1 MFRPIALVT
10 AVAAT
15 ATCLLTTA
23 APGQERDLKFVLDF
37 ISLGRHAP
45 WYVALGKG
53 YFKDEGLNVT
63 IMPSKGT
70 ADAIRTV
77 ATGGAELG
85 FIDIPSLVASGS
97 AGASVKIVAAN
108 YQKPPYCIFTLNPG
122 ANVTEPKQM
131 ADLELGSS
139 TASFVPKIWAAFMEM
154 NKVDS
159 KTLKIVNIDAA
170 ARVPM
175 LAAGKVQS
183 IDQFLMSEP
192 AIRRAVTNAKPVC
205 LFAGDYGLEI
215 YANSLGVSED
225 FLTKNPDVV
234 KKFTRA
240 ALKGWKDALA
250 DPEEAAR
257 IEIQYVK
264 ALDPAIVVEE
274 IAILKR
280 IAVTPDVEKNGFGYV
295 SVDRMKNTV
304 DFINKNIEVSGDKL
318 TAEQI
323 YRPGYLPEI
332 SDQTVVRAMDTRELS
347 DKGLKLRQDMF
358 GKDAVEQRMNAFG
371 AFGEPLQNIINAYA
385 YGDVWSR
392 PALPMATK
400 SLAMIAMM
408 AAVGRPNEL
417 RVHVKGALTNGCTA
431 EQIRGDPSAGRDVWR
446 NSAGERGSSR
456 RRRRVAGKR
465 SNVVSGLPT
474 YCCAIPAASRTA
486 FQRASSLARCLP
498 NASGEE
504 PCTTTPALVN
514 RSRTTSS
521 ARLSL
526 ITLLSLAMIAGGTS
540 RGAKMPYQVVT
551 S

>member
-1 MFRPIALVT
+1 MFRRLIAVVIAL
-10 AVAAT
+10 AA
-15 ATCLLTTA
+15 AAAWLPGTA
-23 APGQERDLKFVLDF
+23 AQAQERDVKFVLDF

-97 AGASVKIVAAN
+97 AGAGVKIVAAN

-131 ADLELGSS
+131 AGLELGSS

-170 ARVPM
+170 SRVPM

-205 LFAGDYGLEI
+205 LLAGDYGLEI

-225 FLTKNPDVV
+225 FLAKNPDVV

-250 DPEEAAR
+250 NPEESAK
-257 IEIQYVK
+257 IQIQYVK
-264 ALDPAIVVEE
+264 ALNPEIIVEE
-274 IAILKR
+274 IQILKR
-280 IAVTPDVEKNGFGYV
+280 IAITPDVEKNGFGYV
-295 SVDRMKNTV
+295 SMERMKNTV
-304 DFINKNIEVSGDKL
+304 DFINKNIEVLGDKL
-318 TAEQI
+318 TADQI
-323 YRPGYLPEI
+323 YRPGYLPEVPI
-332 SDQTVVRAMDTRELS
+332 
-347 DKGLKLRQDMF
+347 K
-358 GKDAVEQRMNAFG
+358 
-371 AFGEPLQNIINAYA
+371 P
-385 YGDVWSR
+385 
-392 PALPMATK
+392 
-400 SLAMIAMM
+400 
-408 AAVGRPNEL
+408 
-417 RVHVKGALTNGCTA
+417 
-431 EQIRGDPSAGRDVWR
+431 
-446 NSAGERGSSR
+446 
-456 RRRRVAGKR
+456 
-465 SNVVSGLPT
+465 
-474 YCCAIPAASRTA
+474 
-486 FQRASSLARCLP
+486 
-498 NASGEE
+498 
-504 PCTTTPALVN
+504 
-514 RSRTTSS
+514 
-521 ARLSL
+521 
-526 ITLLSLAMIAGGTS
+526 
-540 RGAKMPYQVVT
+540 
-551 S
+551 